1 MKHRILSINCSNAR
15 WTALGLSEG
24 GTVCGE
30 MNLDLGK
37 RQSSFLPSLVDFF
50 LRCFSFKV
58 QDLDFIAVVNGP
70 GSFTGIK
77 VGVAFS
83 QFLAWAAGEKPVIP
97 LSSLE
102 SLVFGRPGSSQS
114 HICPLLWAGGGR
126 VYSALYA
133 PAAAGE
139 HPKEAMP
146 PRAYSRD
153 ELQAALFPSED
164 RKREVL
170 FLSDAPEKCAVFFSG
185 SIPGPFEP
193 AAPRGSAD
201 VLLAG
206 LYKERAIPPQAV
218 RAQYFRDPD
227 IG

>member
-153 ELQAALFPSED
+153 ELQAALFPSEE
-164 RKREVL
+164 RHARFSFFRMPPKN
-170 FLSDAPEKCAVFFSG
+170 APVFF
-185 SIPGPFEP
+185 P
-193 AAPRGSAD
+193 AAFPVLSNLHPHGVLQMSFLRDCTKRGLFRPRLSRHNIS
-201 VLLAG
+201 VNP
-206 LYKERAIPPQAV
+206 I
-218 RAQYFRDPD
+218 
-227 IG
+227 